1 MKIKGLNLFLSVI
14 LVLSLVACGTP
25 NTNKELPSAQYSD
38 SIISTIGSNGDQN
51 AIVDNASTQSE
62 TEIAQTN
69 ASESDANATES
80 NTSAQNTNAQNTSAQ
95 NTNDSQTIKEQV
107 TQKQNDTTTLDSC
120 TKIVANIIQD
130 DNKVVSPPAEIIKS
144 SYPFPINDYKLI
156 ELTNQKFYSENKFIQ
171 YLENNCA
178 KFVSSTQEA
187 ITIINNACKSASS
200 GLSLCFS
207 GNVDIDAL
215 NKAFPQDL
223 TLSRYIDINVRQVE
237 YNCIQL
243 VGTNSYYF
251 GAKFTW
257 WTTPLEE
264 VAVDSLIAKEL
275 PSLNQ
280 GTTYD
285 NIKKV
290 HDYICNKA
298 NYSNATLTFQADDFS
313 AYDALI
319 GKLAVCQ
326 GYALAF
332 QKFMDAM
339 GIEGQ
344 IVKGDIKTTVA
355 SGSHAWN
362 VVKLDG
368 AWYSVDCTWDGQ
380 EDNTTYDYFLLGAC
394 EYPYG
399 SITGGISLA
408 ASRYK

>member
-25 NTNKELPSAQYSD
+25 NTNKELPSGQYSD
-38 SIISTIGSNGDQN
+38 STLSTVGSNSNQY
-51 AIVDNASTQSE
+51 AIADNDSTQSE
-62 TEIAQTN
+62 TELAQTN
-69 ASESDANATES
+69 TCESNADATES
-80 NTSAQNTNAQNTSAQ
+80 DISVQNS
-95 NTNDSQTIKEQV
+95 NDLQAKKEQV
-107 TQKQNDTTTLDSC
+107 TQKQNDTTTSVIS
-120 TKIVANIIQD
+120 TEISANVVQE

-144 SYPFPINDYKLI
+144 SYPIPINDYKLI
-156 ELTNQKFYSENKFIQ
+156 ELTDQKFYSENEFIQ
-171 YLENNCA
+171 YLKNNGA
-178 KFVSSTQEA
+178 TYVSSTQEA
-187 ITIINNACKSASS
+187 LTIINNTCKSTSP
-200 GLSLCFS
+200 GLNLCFS

-264 VAVDSLIAKEL
+264 VALDSLVAQVL

-285 NIKKV
+285 KIKNV
-290 HDYICNKA
+290 HDYICSKA

-319 GKLAVCQ
+319 GKQAVCQ

-332 QKFMDAM
+332 QKFIDAM

-344 IVKGDIKTTVA
+344 IVKGDIKTDVA

-362 VVKLDG
+362 VVKLNG

-380 EDNTTYDYFLLGAC
+380 DDNTTYNYFLLGAK

-399 SITGGISLA
+399 ITGGISLA
-408 ASRYK
+408 ASKYIK